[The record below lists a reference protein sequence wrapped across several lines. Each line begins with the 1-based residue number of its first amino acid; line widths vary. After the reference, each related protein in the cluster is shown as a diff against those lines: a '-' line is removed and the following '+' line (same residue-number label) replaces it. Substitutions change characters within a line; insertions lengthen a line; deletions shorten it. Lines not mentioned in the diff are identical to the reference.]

1 MDRVLLVDDH
11 PLFRQ
16 ALRTVIKAAKP
27 QLAITEAGT
36 LDGARAI
43 LAEAENF
50 TLVLLDLKLPDSE
63 GFSGLLQLR
72 GEFPAI
78 PIAIISTT
86 EDASAIGRAIALG
99 AAGYIPKSS
108 SRTQI
113 TQALDALLAGEI
125 WSPVSTV
132 TEQVPPLVKSV
143 AALSPAQ
150 LRILMGL
157 RRGMRNKEIAFEM
170 NVSEVTIKCYM
181 TTMFRKLGVTNRT
194 QALIVA
200 QTLLLETTPAP

>member
-1 MDRVLLVDDH
+1 MERVLLVDDH

-27 QLAITEAGT
+27 QIAIIEAGT
-36 LDGARAI
+36 LESARAT
-43 LAEAENF
+43 LGEAAHF
-50 TLVLLDLKLPDSE
+50 ALVLLDLKLPDSE

-86 EDASAIGRAIALG
+86 EDVSAINHAIALG

-108 SRTQI
+108 SRARI
-113 TQALDALLAGEI
+113 SQALDALLSGEI
-125 WSPVSTV
+125 WSPVSETA
-132 TEQVPPLVKSV
+132 ELMPPLVKSI
-143 AALSPAQ
+143 ASLSPAQ

-200 QTLLLETTPAP
+200 QKLLFETTPAP

>member
-1 MDRVLLVDDH
+1 MERVLLVDDH

-36 LDGARAI
+36 LEGARTLLDGASHFA
-43 LAEAENF
+43 
-50 TLVLLDLKLPDSE
+50 LVLLDLKLPDSE

-86 EDASAIGRAIALG
+86 EDATAIGRAIALG

-108 SRTQI
+108 SRAQI
-113 TQALDALLAGEI
+113 TQALDALLAGEV
-125 WSPVSTV
+125 WSPVSASA
-132 TEQVPPLVKSV
+132 EQVPPLVKSI
-143 AALSPAQ
+143 ASLSPAQ

-170 NVSEVTIKCYM
+170 NVSEVTVKCYM

-200 QTLLLETTPAP
+200 QNLLLETTPAP

>member
-1 MDRVLLVDDH
+1 MERVLLVDDH

-16 ALRTVIKAAKP
+16 ALRTVIKAARP
-27 QLAITEAGT
+27 QLAIVEAGT
-36 LDGARAI
+36 LEGARTI
-43 LAEAENF
+43 LREASNF
-50 TLVLLDLKLPDSE
+50 ALVLLDLKLPDSE

-72 GEFPAI
+72 GEFSAI
-78 PIAIISTT
+78 PIAISSTT
-86 EDASAIGRAIALG
+86 EDATAIGRAIALG

-108 SRTQI
+108 SRAQI
-113 TQALDALLAGEI
+113 TQALDALLSGEI
-125 WSPVSTV
+125 WSPVSASA
-132 TEQVPPLVKSV
+132 EQVPPLVKSI
-143 AALSPAQ
+143 ASLSPAQ

-170 NVSEVTIKCYM
+170 NVSEVTVKCYM

-200 QTLLLETTPAP
+200 QNLLLETTPAP

>member
-1 MDRVLLVDDH
+1 MPRVLLVDDH

-27 QLAITEAGT
+27 QLTITEAGT
-36 LDGARAI
+36 LESARAI
-43 LAEAENF
+43 LGEARNF
-50 TLVLLDLKLPDSE
+50 ALVLLDMKLPDSE

-72 GEFPAI
+72 GEFASI

-86 EDASAIGRAIALG
+86 EDASAISRAIALG

-108 SRTQI
+108 SRAQI
-113 TQALDALLAGEI
+113 KQALDTLLSGEI
-125 WSPVSTV
+125 WSPVSEPA
-132 TEQVPPLVKSV
+132 EQMPPLVKSV
-143 AALSPAQ
+143 ASLSPAQ

-157 RRGMRNKEIAFEM
+157 RRGLRNKEIAYEM
-170 NVSEVTIKCYM
+170 NVSEVTVKCYM
-181 TTMFRKLGVTNRT
+181 TTMFRKLGVTTRT

-200 QTLLLETTPAP
+200 QSLLLETTPAP

>member
-1 MDRVLLVDDH
+1 MERVLLVDDH

-16 ALRTVIKAAKP
+16 ALRTVIKAARR

-36 LDGARAI
+36 LEGARAI
-43 LAEAENF
+43 LRETANF
-50 TLVLLDLKLPDSE
+50 ALVLLDLKLPDSE

-86 EDASAIGRAIALG
+86 EDSSAISRAIALG

-108 SRTQI
+108 SRSQI
-113 TQALDALLAGEI
+113 TQALDVLLSGEI
-125 WSPVSTV
+125 WSPVSTA

-170 NVSEVTIKCYM
+170 NVSEATVKCYM

-194 QALIVA
+194 QALIMA
-200 QTLLLETTPAP
+200 QNLLLETTPAP

>member
-1 MDRVLLVDDH
+1 MEGVLLVDDH

-16 ALRTVIKAAKP
+16 ALRTVIRAAKP
-27 QLAITEAGT
+27 QLSVVEAGT
-36 LDGARAI
+36 LEGAKAVLGGAAGI
-43 LAEAENF
+43 VLI
-50 TLVLLDLKLPDSE
+50 LLDLKLPDSE
-63 GFSGLLQLR
+63 GFAGLLQLR

-86 EDASAIGRAIALG
+86 EDAAAIGRAIALG

-108 SRTQI
+108 PKAQI
-113 TQALDALLAGEI
+113 TEALDTLLSGEI
-125 WSPVSTV
+125 WSPVSTAA
-132 TEQVPPLVKSV
+132 EQMPPLVKSV

-157 RRGMRNKEIAFEM
+157 RRGMRNKEIAYEM
-170 NVSEVTIKCYM
+170 NVSEITVKSYM
-181 TTMFRKLGVTNRT
+181 TAMFRKLGVTNRT

>member
-1 MDRVLLVDDH
+1 MERVLLVDDH

-27 QLAITEAGT
+27 QLTIAEAGT
-36 LDGARAI
+36 LEGARAM
-43 LAEAENF
+43 LGEADHF
-50 TLVLLDLKLPDSE
+50 ALVLLDLKLPDSE

-86 EDASAIGRAIALG
+86 EDATAIGRAIALG

-108 SRTQI
+108 SRAQI

-125 WSPVSTV
+125 WSPVSNA
-132 TEQVPPLVKSV
+132 TEQVPPLVRSV
-143 AALSPAQ
+143 ASLSPAQ

-170 NVSEVTIKCYM
+170 KVSEVTVKCYM

-200 QTLLLETTPAP
+200 QNLLIETTPAP

>member
-1 MDRVLLVDDH
+1 MERVLLVDDH

-27 QLAITEAGT
+27 QLTITEAGT
-36 LDGARAI
+36 LEGARAM
-43 LAEAENF
+43 LGEADHF
-50 TLVLLDLKLPDSE
+50 ALVLLDLKLPDSE

-86 EDASAIGRAIALG
+86 EDATAIGRAIALG

-108 SRTQI
+108 SRAQI

-125 WSPVSTV
+125 WSPVSNA
-132 TEQVPPLVKSV
+132 TEQVPPLVRSV
-143 AALSPAQ
+143 ASLSPAQ

-170 NVSEVTIKCYM
+170 KVSEVTVKCYM

-200 QTLLLETTPAP
+200 QNLLIETTPAP